1 MVWRASQRPGGYQ
14 GHSEFTGKFDVFGCF
29 VTFKGHL
36 EESELAS
43 GVYIYICVYIDI
55 IYIIHLFT
63 GATEDLFCQ
72 EELKKLLE
80 AAPCSTGR

>member
-43 GVYIYICVYIDI
+43 GIYICVYI
-55 IYIIHLFT
+55 YIILHLFT